1 MLRKIFFWSVLFFGK
16 ATLLIA
22 QSECSQLIRQAEDKF
37 ELGRLY
43 EVTDLLSRC
52 TSNSN
57 LSDEERVEALRLQT
71 LSYLYL
77 DYFEQADESYLQL
90 LKTNPLYEVDLIND
104 PNELIKH
111 HQKFTTKPFI
121 SFHVIKLGVNKSFYQ
136 EIVNHSFS
144 GFEESE
150 TMQNKSGISI
160 AAGVEFALY
169 KELHLT
175 VDFQFSRFTHQQL
188 GRYFNDANN
197 FYQPVLKQNHTF
209 LEFPIALKYIV
220 PVKKRWSPYILA
232 GIIPATLLNASATN
246 VTRTVNQGGDAFS
259 NEVADIGELNEL
271 RVKNNFSY
279 FAGLGVQYMIG
290 KNYLTFELR
299 YARGMK
305 NLVDEN
311 SRYKWVSEDT
321 ENRQYHFPLNF
332 VDDDFLIDYASFTI
346 GFIKPMYYPRK
357 IKKK

>member
-121 SFHVIKLGVNKSFYQ
+121 SFHVIKLGVKKSFYQ
-136 EIVNHSFS
+136 
-144 GFEESE
+144 
-150 TMQNKSGISI
+150 
-160 AAGVEFALY
+160 
-169 KELHLT
+169 
-175 VDFQFSRFTHQQL
+175 
-188 GRYFNDANN
+188 
-197 FYQPVLKQNHTF
+197 
-209 LEFPIALKYIV
+209 
-220 PVKKRWSPYILA
+220 
-232 GIIPATLLNASATN
+232 
-246 VTRTVNQGGDAFS
+246 
-259 NEVADIGELNEL
+259 
-271 RVKNNFSY
+271 
-279 FAGLGVQYMIG
+279 
-290 KNYLTFELR
+290 
-299 YARGMK
+299 
-305 NLVDEN
+305 
-311 SRYKWVSEDT
+311 
-321 ENRQYHFPLNF
+321 
-332 VDDDFLIDYASFTI
+332 
-346 GFIKPMYYPRK
+346 
-357 IKKK
+357 